1 MKKHVR
7 LDHKQSS
14 TARPRPQQMC
24 WRGNSRWVLVAAL
37 CIVTFLGMLG
47 IASAAQHSGGPLT
60 LAQKEQRIQQLLNAG
75 RAHLRPKPTTPQVPS
90 PQPAPTLHAGIINMQ
105 QGPVG
110 SNWELVY
117 AGAERNPDGSVKQ
130 GALKLYTKDLT
141 PIGTYPAPSGAG
153 ALTIIAV
160 KRNTRSSVLHVIGT
174 KSFMTIFLG
183 APIPFYRKGGR
194 MKCRTPIVLLLT
206 EA

>member
-7 LDHKQSS
+7 LDHKQLS

-60 LAQKEQRIQQLLNAG
+60 LAQKEQRIQQLLDAG

-105 QGPVG
+105 QGPFGGSLFAVNNFWQVVLTRESG
-110 SNWELVY
+110 EGKLEEVDILHEGNRPCKRHNEHLRKSSNW
-117 AGAERNPDGSVKQ
+117 
-130 GALKLYTKDLT
+130 
-141 PIGTYPAPSGAG
+141 
-153 ALTIIAV
+153 
-160 KRNTRSSVLHVIGT
+160 KRCSW
-174 KSFMTIFLG
+174 
-183 APIPFYRKGGR
+183 
-194 MKCRTPIVLLLT
+194 
-206 EA
+206 

>member
-7 LDHKQSS
+7 LDHKQLS

-24 WRGNSRWVLVAAL
+24 WRGNSRWALVAAL

-90 PQPAPTLHAGIINMQ
+90 PQSAPTLHAGIINMQ
-105 QGPVG
+105 QGPFGGSLFAVNNFWQGPVG

-160 KRNTRSSVLHVIGT
+160 KGSLMQLRTDTGSTLVFNLQTNQYT
-174 KSFMTIFLG
+174 
-183 APIPFYRKGGR
+183 YR
-194 MKCRTPIVLLLT
+194 
-206 EA
+206 

>member
-1 MKKHVR
+1 MEKGTRVDQKPF
-7 LDHKQSS
+7 S
-14 TARPRPQQMC
+14 TAGPRPQQ
-24 WRGNSRWVLVAAL
+24 RRARSTLRWVLVSAV
-37 CIVTFLGMLG
+37 CIATFLFVLG
-47 IASAAQHSGGPLT
+47 IASAAQHNGGPLT

-105 QGPVG
+105 QGPFGGSLFAMNNFWQGPVG

-160 KRNTRSSVLHVIGT
+160 KGSLMQLRTDTGSTLVFNLQTNQYT
-174 KSFMTIFLG
+174 
-183 APIPFYRKGGR
+183 YR
-194 MKCRTPIVLLLT
+194 
-206 EA
+206 